1 MIFNVLYR
9 NLGEN
14 LTIKWNIIIEN
25 LVLKVI
31 EYIKPSS
38 KYLNDTLNIM
48 DYIKIKTIEA
58 EYESKIIKG
67 FIMKKRDENCKI
79 INQIKKPKILIIETE
94 NDFIEYNKDNIEKI
108 NL

>member
-1 MIFNVLYR
+1 MFLYR

-38 KYLNDTLNIM
+38 KYLNDTLIIM

-58 EYESKIIKG
+58 DI
-67 FIMKKRDENCKI
+67 
-79 INQIKKPKILIIETE
+79 
-94 NDFIEYNKDNIEKI
+94 
-108 NL
+108 